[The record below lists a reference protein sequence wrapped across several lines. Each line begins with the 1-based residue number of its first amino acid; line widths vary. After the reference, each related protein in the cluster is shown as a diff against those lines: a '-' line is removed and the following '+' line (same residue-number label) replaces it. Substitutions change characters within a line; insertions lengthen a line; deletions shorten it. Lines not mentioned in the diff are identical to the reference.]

1 METIK
6 IYDNPSREL
15 WPSLTA
21 RVAPDDND
29 IAAQVAEILS
39 EVREGGDEALR
50 RLVRRIDGVELTTF
64 EVPESR
70 FD

>member
-29 IAAQVAEILS
+29 IAAQVAEM
-39 EVREGGDEALR
+39 
-50 RLVRRIDGVELTTF
+50 
-64 EVPESR
+64 
-70 FD
+70 